1 MIGQITNLKFI
12 AILCT
17 ILFLVSSSANLLLA
31 HNFSSDESASFLSLV
46 DQIKSAVSP
55 IKGDISSNMT
65 LARNHVQYAKMLL
78 SDNAIKELEERNHR
92 IATEL
97 PKMLDSLQNGSVQNI
112 SSALSTINA
121 LIAEA
126 VTARIDKDQL
136 NNSTIQGLT
145 LASDVNKILDGYM
158 KAFATVSDNRGGL
171 NNTAVMKMNEDDL
184 MNKGMNINGTM
195 SLSDL
200 GAYQRALA
208 LTDIVIKRFNKQ
220 INDKGT
226 ISNLEP
232 MVNVLDQLK
241 TSLLNKEP
249 PTNIMT
255 IVHGQIHPNL
265 QTAFGLELISSPGQ
279 MTKNMSKSMPNS
291 MSTS

>member
-1 MIGQITNLKFI
+1 
-12 AILCT
+12 
-17 ILFLVSSSANLLLA
+17 
-31 HNFSSDESASFLSLV
+31 V
-46 DQIKSAVSP
+46 DQIKSAISP

-65 LARNHVQYAKMLL
+65 LARNHAQHAKMLL
-78 SDNAIKELEERNHR
+78 SDNVIKELEERNHR

-97 PKMLDSLQNGSVQNI
+97 PKMLDSLQNASVQNMT
-112 SSALSTINA
+112 SALSSINA

-171 NNTAVMKMNEDDL
+171 NNTAVMKMNEDDV
-184 MNKGMNINGTM
+184 MNKGMNSNDTM

-208 LTDIVIKRFNKQ
+208 LTDIVIKRFNNQ
-220 INDKGT
+220 IYDKGT

-232 MVNVLDQLK
+232 LVNVLDLLK
-241 TSLLNKEP
+241 TSLLNKVP
-249 PTNIMT
+249 PSNIMT

-279 MTKNMSKSMPNS
+279 MTKNMSRSMPNS
-291 MSTS
+291 MSIS